1 MGAWLPEG
9 SSLFD
14 PITWICNGTLFLRRN
29 NTARNVFLSA
39 RVPVADASL
48 SASSGMVISA
58 LSATLS
64 KIKRAMLT
72 RSRFMSRR
80 SSRSWWTEG
89 YAIRHG
95 SRMPTLSAFEPDR
108 RLPDLVNGACAAY
121 VHHVACQQLGI
132 VPPKGSAYSKRIPP
146 LRAIGSFA
154 MRSTHS
160 VVRPMRSGRGK
171 RSDVTPRY
179 IRAASPGKLAE
190 TLIPQPRGNRQ
201 FRRKNSRSGR
211 R

>member
-1 MGAWLPEG
+1 MPLSDFFGASTMSDADEIEIHVEAIVAELVDRG
-9 SSLFD
+9 LRD
-14 PITWICNGTLFLRRN
+14 PAWIANAYIER
-29 NTARNVFLSA
+29 
-39 RVPVADASL
+39 
-48 SASSGMVISA
+48 I
-58 LSATLS
+58 
-64 KIKRAMLT
+64 
-72 RSRFMSRR
+72 
-80 SSRSWWTEG
+80 
-89 YAIRHG
+89 
-95 SRMPTLSAFEPDR
+95 EPDR

-179 IRAASPGKLAE
+179 IRAACPGKLAE